1 MDIKLTNYKI
11 SQHAEQRYSERL
23 LGKDNKLDINKF
35 ISENKE
41 KIKTDLNKM
50 TSYGKCIF
58 IGKQSHK
65 DGKGNV
71 LNVYLKDTY
80 VLLVDLQKEL
90 IVTVY
95 KIDLGCGDDFNIQ
108 YINRM
113 LEKLSVSR
121 QSLEDAQ
128 LEINK
133 ESAMYQELIND
144 AHSQIKEYKSMIK
157 NLESLAESYQ
167 SIIDNNTVKVTQ
179 ANREIAEI
187 VNTLCAK
194 REF

>member
-1 MDIKLTNYKI
+1 MTELTNYKI
-11 SQHAEQRYSERL
+11 SQHCEQRYAERL
-23 LGKDNKLDINKF
+23 LGKDNKLDVNKF
-35 ISENKE
+35 IVDNKE
-41 KIKTDLNKM
+41 KIKTDINKM
-50 TSYGKCIF
+50 TTYGTLIYT
-58 IGKQSHK
+58 GKQSQK
-65 DGKGNV
+65 DGRGNV
-71 LNVYLKDTY
+71 LNVYLKD
-80 VLLVDLQKEL
+80 VWIVLVDMQKEL
-90 IVTVY
+90 VVTLY
-95 KIDLGCGDDFNIQ
+95 KVDLGCGDDFNIQ

-113 LEKLSVSR
+113 LEKLSVNR
-121 QSLEDAQ
+121 QNLENTQ

-144 AHSQIKEYKSMIK
+144 AHSQIREYKSMIK
-157 NLESLAESYQ
+157 NLEYLAESYQ